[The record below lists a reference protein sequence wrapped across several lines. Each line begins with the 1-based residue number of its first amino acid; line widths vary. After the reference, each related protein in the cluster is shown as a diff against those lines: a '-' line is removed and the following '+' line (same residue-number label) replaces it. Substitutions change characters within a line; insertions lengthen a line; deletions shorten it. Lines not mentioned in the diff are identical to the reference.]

1 MTETPSDGARPR
13 FDVILGGLHPSQAGV
28 DAVPEPSRRGHFR
41 KPQLPDPA
49 VFRVRIDLDDSVP
62 PIWRT
67 VELRSEMT
75 LDLVHRAIQGAFGWW
90 DYHLYRFAL
99 GGDPFAAA
107 SELFLCD
114 HDYVEGDD
122 GEPAVSVY
130 LDETMHEPGDILTYV
145 YDYGDHWALTLRLE
159 AVLPP
164 RPDAPLAICV
174 DGDRAAP
181 PEDCGHLLSAEE
193 LATVLPEPAHFDI
206 EAANTTMTDPV
217 TQLPLVGVPKRVG
230 DMLLRLQHSDTS
242 GDISTRAARLF
253 EPATSIAPEHLSVDL
268 APHIWFLLRA
278 QGEGFPL
285 TAAGYLKPVDVA
297 AASEVLPEMRDWIHP
312 KGREIDAWPVL
323 QFRESLQR
331 LGLLRKF
338 KGRLLLTKA
347 GAKVIDDPVGLANHI
362 AGKLLPKSH
371 DDPFRADAALLILFF
386 AATTEDS
393 VLPTQLLAT
402 LLNALDYRL
411 STGEPVD
418 KYDVQR
424 MSGNAYDA
432 LEAMSPPYHW
442 PDPLRLSPTAVA
454 VARAGLTGYP
464 IERRA

>member
-1 MTETPSDGARPR
+1 MTDTPADGARPR

-28 DAVPEPSRRGHFR
+28 DAVPEPPQRGHFR

-49 VFRVRIDLDDSVP
+49 VFRVRIDLDDSEP

-99 GGDPFAAA
+99 GGDPFAPT
-107 SELFLCD
+107 SEPFLCD
-114 HDYVEGDD
+114 YDYVEGDD

-164 RPDAPLAICV
+164 RHDAPLAICV

-193 LATVLPEPAHFDI
+193 LATVVPDPAHFDI
-206 EAANTTMTDPV
+206 EATNKAMTDPV
-217 TQLPLVGVPKRVG
+217 TQLPLVGVPKRLV
-230 DMLLRLQHSDTS
+230 DMLLRLQHVDTS
-242 GDISTRAARLF
+242 GDLSARAARLF
-253 EPATSIAPEHLSVDL
+253 EPATSIAPEQLSADL
-268 APHIWFLLRA
+268 EPHIWFLRRA
-278 QGEGFPL
+278 EDEGFPL

-297 AASEVLPEMRDWIHP
+297 AASEVLPEMRDWIHS
-312 KGREIDAWPVL
+312 KTREIDAWPIL
-323 QFRESLQR
+323 EFRESLQR
-331 LGLLRKF
+331 LGLLRKL

-362 AGKLLPKSH
+362 AGRLLPKGR
-371 DDPFRADAALLILFF
+371 DDRFSADAELLILFY
-386 AATTEDS
+386 AATTEDGG
-393 VLPTQLLAT
+393 LPMEHLAT

-411 STGEPVD
+411 STGKPIAQH
-418 KYDVQR
+418 DVQYTN
-424 MSGNAYDA
+424 GNVYDSLA
-432 LEAMSPPYHW
+432 AMSPPHRG

-464 IERRA
+464 IE

>member
-49 VFRVRIDLDDSVP
+49 VFRVRIDLDDSDP

-159 AVLPP
+159 TVLPP

-193 LATVLPEPAHFDI
+193 LATVLPDPAHFDI
-206 EAANTTMTDPV
+206 E
-217 TQLPLVGVPKRVG
+217 
-230 DMLLRLQHSDTS
+230 
-242 GDISTRAARLF
+242 I
-253 EPATSIAPEHLSVDL
+253 
-268 APHIWFLLRA
+268 
-278 QGEGFPL
+278 
-285 TAAGYLKPVDVA
+285 VA
-297 AASEVLPEMRDWIHP
+297 ALGEKLPDDVVGQADGVVDH
-312 KGREIDAWPVL
+312 
-323 QFRESLQR
+323 
-331 LGLLRKF
+331 LGSGF
-338 KGRLLLTKA
+338 GEQQ
-347 GAKVIDDPVGLANHI
+347 
-362 AGKLLPKSH
+362 
-371 DDPFRADAALLILFF
+371 AAL
-386 AATTEDS
+386 E
-393 VLPTQLLAT
+393 LA
-402 LLNALDYRL
+402 
-411 STGEPVD
+411 
-418 KYDVQR
+418 K
-424 MSGNAYDA
+424 
-432 LEAMSPPYHW
+432 
-442 PDPLRLSPTAVA
+442 
-454 VARAGLTGYP
+454 
-464 IERRA
+464 